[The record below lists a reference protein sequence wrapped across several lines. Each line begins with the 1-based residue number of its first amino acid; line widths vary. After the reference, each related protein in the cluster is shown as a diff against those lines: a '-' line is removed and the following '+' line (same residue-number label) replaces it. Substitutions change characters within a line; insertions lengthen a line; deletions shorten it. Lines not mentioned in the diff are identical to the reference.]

1 MATIALFPE
10 PGAWGPLNNLV
21 ALAEVLRER
30 GHRCVF
36 VLEESFAGVMD
47 AKGFEERTFA
57 ISAPADEADG
67 VVGDVWVQYIQEK
80 KHDFR
85 TPTFNQITTVLK
97 PIWEELISANEYAHD
112 ALEAMF
118 AEIRPDLIVHDNV
131 SAFPAVTAGPFPW
144 VRMVSANPLEIRDPD
159 LPPPLSGL
167 PVGDRSQWAE
177 WRAEYLGVTADL
189 HARFSELCESKGG
202 RPLPAG
208 EFHYESPWLNLYLFA
223 DAADYP
229 RSRPLGPSWHR
240 LNTTVRTGEALFDVD
255 AHLPGTD
262 PLLYLSLGSLG
273 SLDVEL
279 MQRLCDALADGPYRV
294 IVSKG
299 TLHEQISLHAN
310 QHGAEYLPQPSIL
323 PHADLLLTHGGN
335 NTLNEG
341 FHFGLPMIALP
352 LFWDQYDNAQLIE
365 ESGFGVRLQ
374 TYEWKPEELRGA
386 VDRLLADTALRERM
400 RELSASVKAAPGQLR
415 GADLIEEVL
424 HSSKGARA

>member
-21 ALAEVLRER
+21 ALAEVLRRR

-57 ISAPADEADG
+57 ISAPAEETDG

-97 PIWEELISANEYAHD
+97 PIWEELIAANEYAHD
-112 ALEAMF
+112 ALVAMF
-118 AEIRPDLIVHDNV
+118 ADLAPDLIVHDNV
-131 SAFPAVTAGPFPW
+131 SAFPAVTAGPYPW

-167 PVGDRSQWAE
+167 PVGDRSQWDA
-177 WRAEYLGVTADL
+177 WRAEYLSVTADL
-189 HARFSELCESKGG
+189 HTRFNDLCQSMGG
-202 RPLPAG
+202 APLAAG

-223 DAADYP
+223 DAADY
-229 RSRPLGPSWHR
+229 RRGRPLGPTWHR
-240 LNTTVRTGEALFDVD
+240 LNTTVRTGEEPFDVEE
-255 AHLPGTD
+255 HVPGSD

-299 TLHEQISLHAN
+299 TLHEQITLHAN

-352 LFWDQYDNAQLIE
+352 LFWDQYDNAQLIG
-365 ESGFGVRLQ
+365 ESGFGTRLQ
-374 TYEWKPEELRGA
+374 TYEWQPDELRA
-386 VDRLLADTALRERM
+386 TVDRLLADDALRARM
-400 RELSASVKAAPGQLR
+400 REISASVKAAPGQVR
-415 GADLIEEVL
+415 GADLIERAIRA
-424 HSSKGARA
+424 ARVAG